1 MKRFFLMLLASCALS
16 VFAETEIVNDITWSY
31 QVSGEGT
38 ATLGAGTSPVTGA
51 LVIPAEI
58 AGYVVTAIGD
68 EAFYNCTGLTSVT
81 IPSSVT
87 AIGYSAFGA
96 CSQLTEVIFE
106 GEPPTEAKN
115 SSFPEVAGYYS
126 VQHADAWA
134 AVIQEG
140 TWKRLTMG
148 QKVVNVVFD
157 ANGGEGGETFTSAY
171 GASVTEPT
179 VMREGYTFL
188 GWDKEVATVV
198 SPVDVTYTAQ
208 WREGYVWDATKL
220 GFYDST
226 GQEAVIEG
234 EFTLMADFT
243 MPNVTRM
250 EDEIITFTAMKADA
264 ALGTIGLKD
273 WYRSNQY
280 QLTYATGTVSTP
292 STWHYSNVRLYNG
305 GAGVNTVTISAFNP
319 AGGAPTVTT
328 FVVDFANGET
338 SGVETI
344 KQDAFFSEYGFS
356 LKALTLGEGVQLKT
370 AYLVLAPRHLQQTD
384 KECFS
389 INFAAWYYNEQSP
402 VTGVAGLYAVEGWN
416 NLALNENFA
425 VALDMWDGASTT
437 CVKVAETHAA
447 SNTHGWETASDAFLK
462 SYLDDCNRSVKIT
475 LEDIPFS
482 QYSVIVYTAT
492 DEVNARFKP
501 VQINGVYYAGANTY
515 THGVGYAMEVS
526 EEDKA
531 NGWGASWS
539 HYARFGTNALRVD
552 GLSGDLTIQGG
563 EYSAKCRGCI
573 AAIQVINT
581 GDLSDEVRE
590 CRVGYDA
597 LGRTYSL
604 VFRATDSGD
613 WSTVNNW
620 QTFMTGTTADGSK
633 VEEWLDSINSKVPGV
648 PQGNFLDTLL
658 IDGALLSDNITVDEG
673 YKLVEAPVLEGWA
686 QVIGVANGA
695 HLSVEGLLK
704 LQADSDW
711 RVDETSKMTIGNYNT
726 SNPREGTHNIL
737 CLAEE
742 GIEFKTNCNVSF
754 NYALGKVGSVR
765 YTNVSGVHT
774 IQQLEL
780 DLGDS
785 TKMGFEMKQRKLI
798 GFTSASATFRAEGPT
813 VTTTDV
819 NVSAVMTK
827 VPLRVG
833 EYDFEVRADGYY
845 VNYVAYGDNIRPV
858 AQTTINRDAN
868 LSELKLTGGEMVVA
882 ELTLAD
888 GVTLTIDEDPVL
900 AAIRLISAGDVAV
913 TCSLETLTN
922 IGGIVATG
930 VQGEATYEAVGY
942 YYEIP
947 FAKLIGF
954 DKIKK
959 TGSVEW
965 RPNDLSALKDYQ
977 LEVANGKMLVNTAM
991 QTVVATAEKPV
1002 LVTGEG
1008 ATLRFEGGNQNRMP
1022 ADGYVKA
1029 EKGAKIELQG
1039 VNPFYHHYAPRV
1051 VLDEGILKMEATDGC
1066 HLKFYSVTMANGSE
1080 IQLSRT
1086 ATAYNSEGLVLR
1098 TEDSE
1103 MIVTTGNNTI
1113 KYLDDGT
1120 ATNML
1125 LLESGIFDI
1134 AQGATL
1140 DVQVAVKTLASALT
1154 KRGEGTLIWNG
1165 TTTFP
1170 FVIEAGEIAFN
1181 ADAQPTN
1188 AFSGTGVIVAD
1199 GATLDLTKATI
1210 TGCALAVRK
1219 NGVLILNQ
1227 NQVGQMTVPTG
1238 STLKVKVA
1246 DYEALTLEGVTLA
1259 AGENVTFILPN
1270 GVEVEGE
1277 GNTLPNQPVYTYT
1290 ATANEENLWSD
1301 TAKWSLGE
1309 DAIDAVPAGK
1319 VVTAVKVVLEGGNA
1333 TLTMDVADVQLA
1345 DLIIENG
1352 ELTLAGE
1359 ETLTVAKLASTH
1371 KVIVAGTLVLEG
1383 GSEEDPVT
1391 VANVLEVS
1399 GKLITKGYM
1408 NLSGANRVSASGML
1422 EVATGVTS
1430 LNCEEQGLAG
1440 ELVIAQDATCKSGK
1454 KDALK
1459 YKNNAS
1465 PVVDVAGTLEL
1476 TGITRWSFPTTSTM
1490 ILREGA
1496 VLKGNGGEYIGR
1508 NQINYAYD
1516 WFAGGTINVLGNA
1529 TIAGRIGAHE
1539 AGPLLTISIA
1549 REKKLTISGKL
1560 DGSVDSWHQPATHLK
1575 VTGEGTLSF
1584 IGENSTHVGGTTIDV
1599 GATVEVQQM
1608 DQLGFI
1614 GLVEVNGRL
1623 RVVNTVQVNHSTAT
1637 SHMINDTTPRL
1648 VGTGVLEFAGT
1659 HANVLRNGFKTPLTF
1674 ENNNT
1679 AGVVISNTLGMTI
1692 GSLAGNGKFRS
1703 DFGDNTNGADARV
1716 LTILQTKATTFTGTF
1731 DANSTTNSR
1740 RIHVVVDRA
1749 EGVEEGVDTTLTLGG
1764 TNSNDGVSMTVAE
1777 AGSVNVIGIWACPM
1791 TVAGTIRG
1799 EGQMATLTLCDG
1811 ATLAGAVNVTGNVT
1825 LEGEIKVAH
1834 AQRIGDVVM
1843 TCANAAE
1850 INLAKLSPAPQGLK
1864 YVVNGNQIQLE
1875 EVGAYFVN
1883 GVDYATLSDA
1893 INAAN
1898 ELTEGDTTIVLY
1910 RATTLDES
1918 IQIDSAVTIDLAG
1931 QTLTENVGDDSNAGA
1946 FDVTAT
1952 GLLTIKDTVGGGKI
1966 ASNGGIVITNVGEVM
1981 IESGVILAGDD
1992 TAHDVAIYN
2001 LYHDASTY
2009 GKLEMANGE
2018 ITSIWNCGEAEITA
2032 GEVTVINNRGA
2043 LVITEGVSG
2052 DTILLQRDET
2062 IEVSNAG
2069 IVTAPAGLNV
2079 ITDEEGYQVLYGEG
2093 QYTLDQ
2099 IVVTTAFGLNFSHEN
2114 GEGSKDAIVPANGV
2128 GVGFFTEKY
2137 AAPTYWRNG
2146 QSSAADQGDF
2156 ILENGTLYRV
2166 YWTAL
2171 GSYSSECGL
2180 DTDIKKLLHTYLDD
2194 RSHQKGNPGRVK
2206 ASVTITNLPEDK
2218 KYAVALILAG
2228 DADNTT
2234 AMYNHK
2240 YSPVL
2245 INGQVYSYDAQANL
2259 LTGEAAQSATQWG
2272 NRSKVISEE
2281 GKLTIGTNV
2290 MFVEGLSGG
2299 VLSITSAM
2307 DEIGVSRLTIA
2318 GVQVWITNENVTPAA
2333 SPISENAEA
2342 ISVNFNTKPAGY
2354 AVAAEQSAGLYA
2366 VDGWNNTFGSSGE
2379 LSTLNISNGESETTL
2394 PISLKFSSH
2403 NEHAWDS
2410 ATEAYLKGYLD
2421 DCDRA
2426 YLDDCGRAPQ
2436 VEVSNIP
2443 FETYSVIVYS
2453 ATDTARLRFWP
2464 IQVNGTHYVGS
2475 STYNPGV
2482 GYAASVERGSLPWG
2496 YSRNLTA
2503 VYGTNAIRVDGL
2515 TGETLTIKTGSWSA
2529 EIDARGGIAA
2539 IQIVNTGAPVM
2550 TEVQEIDWTEQGAT
2564 AFAISSLADLITKPI
2579 VKLKVAD
2586 GTTLVVDE
2594 LLDVYT
2600 IKLVSEGDVT
2610 IKVTNLEEVSAEILR
2625 EMFEAELVS
2634 GTVTYDYEET
2644 FGCTKDGVTYPLI
2657 FRGTTDADW
2666 ATVTNWYTGT
2676 RTNSTETYWI
2686 PYEGT
2691 VAPGVA
2697 RSTNWDAML
2706 FDGELIGDNIE
2717 VQGDG
2722 YKTITTS
2729 TVVEGWTSRLG
2740 VMNGVHLKIESMYKL
2755 QGGGTW
2761 RIDETSK
2768 VTVMN
2773 KANPGNH
2780 DTNNHY
2786 HVDAEEGLV
2795 FVNMPMPG
2803 GTAYLGV
2810 KGSIKTGSFV
2820 AEQSIGEVILD
2831 LGDSSLLGKRTV
2843 SRRLYAFTA
2852 GTTFNVAHCTVK
2864 TTVDTITATKV
2875 ETLEN
2880 VGDYTFEKTSNG
2892 FYINYVAY
2900 APKLP
2905 ESVTGETAEWL
2916 QEVLAQAGVTSSEV
2930 TLADGVTAEMLEEA
2944 RLLGVIPE
2952 VNVDGTVAEVAVA
2965 TSFIVSDMVVD
2976 ETTITLAVTI
2986 AVGQGEL
2993 PETVTLG
3000 GQVALKVAQSLSEWT
3015 TVTPAPAAITMTRVS
3030 ETEATVSVTYD
3041 RGEYKFFQVI
3051 VTP

>member
-1 MKRFFLMLLASCALS
+1 MKRFFLMLLASCALR
-16 VFAETEIVNDITWSY
+16 VFAETAIVNDITWSY

-38 ATLGAGTSPVTGA
+38 ATLGVGSSPVTGA

-87 AIGYSAFGA
+87 AIGFSAFGA

-106 GEPPTEAKN
+106 GEPPAEAKD

-126 VQHADAWA
+126 VQHADAWV

-198 SPVDVTYTAQ
+198 SVEDVTYTAQ
-208 WREGYVWDATKL
+208 WREGYVWDATKS
-220 GFYDST
+220 GFYDSA
-226 GQEAVIEG
+226 GKEAVIEG
-234 EFTLMADFT
+234 EFTLMVDFT
-243 MPNVTRM
+243 MPNVNKM
-250 EDEIITFTAMKADA
+250 AENLFMFKAMK
-264 ALGTIGLKD
+264 GEREIGEVGFCHLS
-273 WYRSNQY
+273 SNTKLRYSIGELVQDPNAY
-280 QLTYATGTVSTP
+280 YSAG
-292 STWHYSNVRLYNG
+292 HYSNVRLYNG
-305 GAGVNTVTISAFNP
+305 GVGSNLATISLFNP
-319 AGGAPTVTT
+319 AEGLPTVANI
-328 FVVDFANGET
+328 VVDFANGET
-338 SGVETI
+338 TGVETR
-344 KQDAFFSEYGFS
+344 KRGTFFSEYGFS
-356 LKALTLGEGVQLKT
+356 LTSLDLGEGVEVNS
-370 AYLVLAPRHLQQTD
+370 AYLMPAPRHLQVPN

-389 INFAAWYYNEQSP
+389 VNFA
-402 VTGVAGLYAVEGWN
+402 TGSKWDFYTGTGATGLYAVKGWN
-416 NLALNENFA
+416 NLLGQNGART
-425 VALDMWDGASTT
+425 ALDMWDGTSLTSTNVGIT
-437 CVKVAETHAA
+437 YSA
-447 SNTHGWETASDAFLK
+447 SNSYEWTTASDAFLK
-462 SYLDDCNRSVKIT
+462 AYLDEYSQSVEIT

-492 DEVNARFKP
+492 DDWNARFRP
-501 VQINGVYYAGANTY
+501 VQINGVYYAGVNTY
-515 THGVGYAMEVS
+515 TDGIGYATKVAETD
-526 EEDKA
+526 E
-531 NGWGASWS
+531 GWGASRS

-563 EYSAKCRGCI
+563 EYIAKCRGCI

-581 GDLSDEVRE
+581 GDLSNDIVY
-590 CRVGYDA
+590 VGRQA
-597 LGRTYSL
+597 MGRAYSL
-604 VFRATDSGD
+604 MFRGTHSTD

-620 QTFMTGTTADGSK
+620 QTLTTTLSEEGTPIETWEDYSG
-633 VEEWLDSINSKVPGV
+633 NVPGIK
-648 PQGNFLDTLL
+648 QGNFDDSLL
-658 IDGALLSDNITVDEG
+658 IDGALLSDNITLENN
-673 YKLVEAPVLEGWA
+673 YKLVNAPTLEGWN
-686 QVIGVANGA
+686 QVIGVVNGA
-695 HLSVEGLLK
+695 HLSIERLTK
-704 LQADSDW
+704 LQAVSDW
-711 RVDETSKMTIGNYNT
+711 RVDETSKMTINAYDKGNPN
-726 SNPREGTHNIL
+726 NGTHDIL

-742 GIEFKTNCNVSF
+742 GIEFKTDCDISF
-754 NYALGKVGSVR
+754 NYALGKAGSVC
-765 YTNVSGVHT
+765 YAGLSGTHT

-785 TKMGFEMKQRKLI
+785 SKVGIELKRRKLI
-798 GFTSASATFRAEGPT
+798 GFTSSSATFNAKNSI
-813 VTTTDV
+813 VTTTEEGV
-819 NVSAVMTK
+819 PAVETAL
-827 VPLRVG
+827 PLRVG
-833 EYDFEVRADGYY
+833 EYTFEVQEDGYY
-845 VNYVAYGDNIRPV
+845 VNYMAYGDNIRQV
-858 AQTTINRDAN
+858 LQATISRDMS
-868 LSELKLTGGEMVVA
+868 LSEIKFVGGESVVV

-888 GVTLTIDEDPVL
+888 GVTLTIDEAPLL
-900 AAIRLISAGDVAV
+900 AAIRLISPGDISIVGSVEALENVGGVVA
-913 TCSLETLTN
+913 
-922 IGGIVATG
+922 ID
-930 VQGEATYEAVGY
+930 VQGDATYEVVGY

-947 FAKLIGF
+947 FAKLVGF

-991 QTVVATAEKPV
+991 QTVGATAEKPV

-1008 ATLRFEGGNQNRMP
+1008 AVLRFEGNQAHNRMP
-1022 ADGYVKA
+1022 SDGYLKA
-1029 EKGAKIELQG
+1029 EKGAQIELKG
-1039 VNPFYHHYAPRV
+1039 VNPFDENNTPRV
-1051 VLDEGILKMEATDGC
+1051 ILDKGILKVEATNGC
-1066 HLKFYSVTMANGSE
+1066 HLKLYSVTMANGSE
-1080 IQLSRT
+1080 IQLSRA
-1086 ATAYNSEGLVLR
+1086 ATAYESEGLRLR
-1098 TEDSE
+1098 TEE
-1103 MIVTTGNNTI
+1103 GAAIIATTGNNTI

-1120 ATNML
+1120 AANVIQM
-1125 LLESGIFDI
+1125 ENGIFDV
-1134 AQGATL
+1134 ALGASL
-1140 DVQVAVKTLASALT
+1140 EVQVAVKTIASALT
-1154 KRGEGTLIWNG
+1154 KSGEGTLVWNG
-1165 TTTFP
+1165 TTTYP
-1170 FVIEAGEIAFN
+1170 FVIEAGEIVFN

-1188 AFSGTGVIVAD
+1188 AFSGAGTIVAD

-1227 NQVGQMTVPTG
+1227 DQVGQMTVPAG

-1259 AGENVTFILPN
+1259 EGENVTFILPN
-1270 GVEVEGE
+1270 GTEVEGE
-1277 GNTLPNQPVYTYT
+1277 GNTLPEQPVYTYT
-1290 ATANEENLWSD
+1290 AVANEANLWSE
-1301 TAKWSLGE
+1301 ASKWLFHGE
-1309 DAIDAVPAGK
+1309 SIDAAPTGK
-1319 VVTAVKVVLEGGNA
+1319 ILSAVKINSVDGNA
-1333 TLTMDVADVQLA
+1333 TLTMDVANVQLS
-1345 DLIIENG
+1345 DLIVENND
-1352 ELTLAGE
+1352 LTLAGE
-1359 ETLTVAKLASTH
+1359 ETLTVAMLTTTH
-1371 KVIVAGTLVLEG
+1371 KVIVDGTLVLEG
-1383 GSEEDPVT
+1383 GSEGAPVN
-1391 VANVLEVS
+1391 VANVLAVN
-1399 GKLITKGYM
+1399 GTLTTKGYIELVGT
-1408 NLSGANRVSASGML
+1408 NNVSENGTL
-1422 EVATGVTS
+1422 EVASGVTL
-1430 LNCEEQGLAG
+1430 LNLIGQGMAG
-1440 ELVIAQDATCKSGK
+1440 KLVIAKDATCKNGTA
-1454 KDALK
+1454 DGLK
-1459 YKNNAS
+1459 YENEAS
-1465 PVVDVAGTLEL
+1465 PEVDVAGTLEL
-1476 TGITRWSFPTTSTM
+1476 TGNARWSFTPSSTT

-1496 VLKGNGGEYIGR
+1496 ILKGVGGGKYG
-1508 NQINYAYD
+1508 YAYD
-1516 WFAGGTINVLGNA
+1516 WFEGGIIKVLGNA
-1529 TIAGRIGAHE
+1529 TIAGKIGSHN
-1539 AGPLLTISIA
+1539 GGQITIDITP
-1549 REKKLTISGKL
+1549 EKKLTITGKL
-1560 DGSVDSWHQPATHLK
+1560 DGAVQNGYPASRLK
-1575 VTGEGTLSF
+1575 VTGQGSLSF
-1584 IGENSTHVGGTTIDV
+1584 VGVPSTHGGGTTIDE
-1599 GATVEVQQM
+1599 GTTVEVLNL
-1608 DQLGFI
+1608 DYLGLT

-1623 RVVNTVQVNHSTAT
+1623 RVLNSEQINHSSAT
-1637 SHMINDTTPRL
+1637 SHMIDDTTPRL
-1648 VGTGVLEFAGT
+1648 IGTGVLEFAGT
-1659 HANVLRNGFKTPLTF
+1659 QAYYAMRDGFKTPLTF
-1674 ENNNT
+1674 ENNKT
-1679 AGVVISNTLGMTI
+1679 AGVVISNTRGMTI
-1692 GSLAGNGKFRS
+1692 GSLAGNGRFRS
-1703 DFGDNTNGADARV
+1703 DFGDATNGADARV
-1716 LTILQTKATTFTGTF
+1716 LTILQTKETTFTGIF

-1764 TNSNDGVSMTVAE
+1764 TNSNGGVSMTVAE
-1777 AGSVNVIGIWACPM
+1777 AGSVNVTGIWACPM

-1875 EVGAYFVN
+1875 EVGTYFVN
-1883 GVDYATLSDA
+1883 GVDYATLNDA

-1898 ELTEGDTTIVLY
+1898 ELTEGDKTIVLY
-1910 RATTLDES
+1910 RATTLEARV
-1918 IQIDSAVTIDLAG
+1918 QIDSTVTIDLAG

-1966 ASNGGIVITNVGEVM
+1966 ASDGGIVITNVGEVT

-2043 LVITEGVSG
+2043 LVITEGVSV
-2052 DTILLQRDET
+2052 DTILLQRAET

-2099 IVVTTAFGLNFSHEN
+2099 IVVTTAFGVNFSHEN
-2114 GEGSKDAIVPANGV
+2114 GESSKDAIVTTE

-2137 AAPTYWRNG
+2137 AAPTRWINWA
-2146 QSSAADQGDF
+2146 SSAAEQGDF

-2171 GSYSSECGL
+2171 NMFSSECGL

-2194 RSHQKGNPGRVK
+2194 RSYQGEPGRVK

-2272 NRSKVISEE
+2272 NRSKAISEE

-2307 DEIGVSRLTIA
+2307 DEIEVSRLTIA

-2342 ISVNFNTKPAGY
+2342 ISVNFNTEPAGY
-2354 AVAAEQSAGLYA
+2354 AVAAEQSAGLYP
-2366 VDGWNNTFGSSGE
+2366 VDGWNNVTGGAGS
-2379 LSTLNISNGESETTL
+2379 LSYLNVSDGESETTL
-2394 PISLKFSSH
+2394 PISLKFSSQ
-2403 NEHAWDS
+2403 NESAWDS

-2421 DCDRA
+2421 DN
-2426 YLDDCGRAPQ
+2426 GRAPQ

-2453 ATDTARLRFWP
+2453 ATDTPKHRFWP

-2482 GYAASVERGSLPWG
+2482 GYAASVESSKVSLLPWG
-2496 YSRNLTA
+2496 APRNLTA

-2515 TGETLTIKTGSWSA
+2515 TGETLTIKTASGTSKGTG
-2529 EIDARGGIAA
+2529 DIAA

-2550 TEVQEIDWTEQGAT
+2550 TEVQEIDWTEFGAT
-2564 AFAISSLADLITKPI
+2564 SLAVSDLADLITKPI
-2579 VKLKVAD
+2579 VKLKVAA
-2586 GTTLVVDE
+2586 GATLVVDQS
-2594 LLDVYT
+2594 LAVYT
-2600 IKLVSEGDVT
+2600 IKVVSTGDVA
-2610 IKVTNLEEVSAEILR
+2610 IKVTNLEAI
-2625 EMFEAELVS
+2625 S
-2634 GTVTYDYEET
+2634 GTMLQQMFDTEYVEGSVTYDYEET
-2644 FGCTKDGVTYPLI
+2644 FGYTKDDVTYPLI
-2657 FRGTTDADW
+2657 FRGTTDANW
-2666 ATVTNWYTGT
+2666 ETVTNWYTGT
-2676 RTNSTETYWI
+2676 RSNETETYWV
-2686 PYEGT
+2686 PYADT

-2697 RSTNWDAML
+2697 ASTDWNAML
-2706 FDGELIGDNIE
+2706 LDGELMGNNIAVE
-2717 VQGDG
+2717 SDG
-2722 YKTITTS
+2722 YKIITTS
-2729 TVVEGWTSRLG
+2729 SALEGWTFRLG
-2740 VMNGVHLKIESMYKL
+2740 VMNGVHLKIESLHKL

-2773 KANPGNH
+2773 KANPG
-2780 DTNNHY
+2780 TNDANNRY
-2786 HVDAEEGLV
+2786 HVEAEEGLV

-2803 GTAYLGV
+2803 GTAYFGV
-2810 KGSIKTGSFV
+2810 KGSIRTGSF
-2820 AEQSIGEVILD
+2820 AAAQSIGEVVLD

-2843 SRRLYAFTA
+2843 SRRLYAFTT
-2852 GTTFNVAHCTVK
+2852 GTTFNVANCTVK

-2875 ETLEN
+2875 EALQN
-2880 VGDYTFEKTSNG
+2880 VGDYWFESKADG
-2892 FYINYVAY
+2892 YYINYVAY

-2952 VNVDGTVAEVAVA
+2952 VNGAEVAVA
-2965 TSFIVSDMVVD
+2965 TSFTVSDIVVD
-2976 ETTITLAVTI
+2976 ETTITLAVMI
-2986 AVGQGEL
+2986 AVEQGEL

-3000 GQVALKVAQSLSEWT
+3000 GEVKLMVAQSLADEWT
-3015 TVTPAPAAITMTRVS
+3015 TVVPTPENIEVIRASDPNIQ
-3030 ETEATVSVTYD
+3030 EAVISVTYD
-3041 RGEYKFFQVI
+3041 RSDYKFFRVV

>member
-16 VFAETEIVNDITWSY
+16 VFAETAIVNDITWSY

-38 ATLGAGTSPVTGA
+38 ATLGVGTSPVTGA

-87 AIGYSAFGA
+87 AIGFSAFGA
-96 CSQLTEVIFE
+96 CSQLTEVVFE
-106 GEPPTEAKN
+106 GEPLEVKN
-115 SSFPEVAGYYS
+115 STFPVTAGYYS
-126 VQHADAWA
+126 VQHADAWE
-134 AVIQEG
+134 AVIDQQG
-140 TWKRLTMG
+140 VWKNLKMG
-148 QKVVNVVFD
+148 PKTVRVVFD
-157 ANGGEGGETFTSAY
+157 ANGGEGGQMGSSDY
-171 GASVTEPT
+171 GAVLSAPT
-179 VMREGYTFL
+179 VTREGYAFL
-188 GWDKEVATVV
+188 GWDKDVADIVP
-198 SPVDVTYTAQ
+198 SEDVTYTAQ
-208 WREGYVWDATKL
+208 WREGYAWDATKS
-220 GFYDST
+220 GFYDSA
-226 GQEAVIEG
+226 GKEAVIEG
-234 EFTLMADFT
+234 EYTLMADFT

-250 EDEIITFTAMKADA
+250 DGKIITFTAMKADA
-264 ALGTIGLKD
+264 EQGTIGLKD
-273 WYRSNQY
+273 WNDETAV
-280 QLTYATGTVSTP
+280 LTYATGTDSTL
-292 STWHYSNVRLYNG
+292 STGHYSNVRLYNG
-305 GAGVNTVTISAFNP
+305 GSGVNTVTISAFNP

-356 LKALTLGEGVQLKT
+356 LKALTLGEGVQLEA

-416 NLALNENFA
+416 NLTLNENFA
-425 VALDMWDGASTT
+425 VALDMWNGTSTT

-447 SNTHGWETASDAFLK
+447 SNVYGWETASDAFLK
-462 SYLDDCNRSVKIT
+462 SYLDDYDHSVKIT

-492 DEVNARFKP
+492 EDWNARFKP

-515 THGVGYAMEVS
+515 THGVGYAVEVS
-526 EEDKA
+526 EVDKA
-531 NGWGASWS
+531 NGWGASRS

-563 EYSAKCRGCI
+563 ERSTKCRGCI

-581 GDLSDEVRE
+581 GDLSDDMLDEV
-590 CRVGYDA
+590 RVGYDA

-673 YKLVEAPVLEGWA
+673 YKLVEAPVLEGWT
-686 QVIGVANGA
+686 QVIGVANGV

-711 RVDETSKMTIGNYNT
+711 RVDETSKMTIGSYNT

-798 GFTSASATFRAEGPT
+798 GFTSSSATFRAENPT
-813 VTTTDV
+813 VTTTDA

-833 EYDFEVRADGYY
+833 EYDFEVREDGYY

-858 AQTTINRDAN
+858 VQTTINRDAN

-913 TCSLETLTN
+913 TCSLEALTN
-922 IGGIVATG
+922 IGGIVATD
-930 VQGEATYEAVGY
+930 VQGDATYEAVGY

-947 FAKLIGF
+947 FAKLVGF

-1008 ATLRFEGGNQNRMP
+1008 AILRFEGNQAENRMP
-1022 ADGYVKA
+1022 NDGYVRA
-1029 EKGAKIELQG
+1029 EKGAKIELKG
-1039 VNPFYHHYAPRV
+1039 VNPFNHNAPRV
-1051 VLDEGILKMEATDGC
+1051 VLDEGILKVEATNGC
-1066 HLKFYSVTMANGSE
+1066 HLKLHSVTMSNGSE
-1080 IQLSRT
+1080 IQLSRM
-1086 ATAYNSEGLVLR
+1086 ATAHVSEGLVLR
-1098 TEDSE
+1098 AQDSAT
-1103 MIVTTGNNTI
+1103 ILATAGNNTI

-1120 ATNML
+1120 ATNVL
-1125 LLESGIFDI
+1125 KLGGELGSGIVDV

-1140 DVQVAVKTLASALT
+1140 DVQVAVTTSASALT
-1154 KRGEGTLIWNG
+1154 KSGEGTLVWNG
-1165 TTTFP
+1165 TTTSP
-1170 FVIEAGEIAFN
+1170 FVIEAGEIVFN

-1188 AFSGTGVIVAD
+1188 AFSGAGTIVAD

-1227 NQVGQMTVPTG
+1227 DQVGQMTVPAG

-1259 AGENVTFILPN
+1259 EGENVTFILPN
-1270 GVEVEGE
+1270 GTEVEGN
-1277 GNTLPNQPVYTYT
+1277 GNALSKQF
-1290 ATANEENLWSD
+1290 A
-1301 TAKWSLGE
+1301 
-1309 DAIDAVPAGK
+1309 
-1319 VVTAVKVVLEGGNA
+1319 VTA
-1333 TLTMDVADVQLA
+1333 
-1345 DLIIENG
+1345 
-1352 ELTLAGE
+1352 
-1359 ETLTVAKLASTH
+1359 S
-1371 KVIVAGTLVLEG
+1371 
-1383 GSEEDPVT
+1383 
-1391 VANVLEVS
+1391 
-1399 GKLITKGYM
+1399 
-1408 NLSGANRVSASGML
+1408 
-1422 EVATGVTS
+1422 
-1430 LNCEEQGLAG
+1430 
-1440 ELVIAQDATCKSGK
+1440 
-1454 KDALK
+1454 
-1459 YKNNAS
+1459 
-1465 PVVDVAGTLEL
+1465 
-1476 TGITRWSFPTTSTM
+1476 
-1490 ILREGA
+1490 
-1496 VLKGNGGEYIGR
+1496 
-1508 NQINYAYD
+1508 
-1516 WFAGGTINVLGNA
+1516 
-1529 TIAGRIGAHE
+1529 
-1539 AGPLLTISIA
+1539 
-1549 REKKLTISGKL
+1549 
-1560 DGSVDSWHQPATHLK
+1560 
-1575 VTGEGTLSF
+1575 
-1584 IGENSTHVGGTTIDV
+1584 
-1599 GATVEVQQM
+1599 
-1608 DQLGFI
+1608 
-1614 GLVEVNGRL
+1614 
-1623 RVVNTVQVNHSTAT
+1623 
-1637 SHMINDTTPRL
+1637 
-1648 VGTGVLEFAGT
+1648 
-1659 HANVLRNGFKTPLTF
+1659 
-1674 ENNNT
+1674 
-1679 AGVVISNTLGMTI
+1679 
-1692 GSLAGNGKFRS
+1692 
-1703 DFGDNTNGADARV
+1703 
-1716 LTILQTKATTFTGTF
+1716 
-1731 DANSTTNSR
+1731 
-1740 RIHVVVDRA
+1740 
-1749 EGVEEGVDTTLTLGG
+1749 
-1764 TNSNDGVSMTVAE
+1764 
-1777 AGSVNVIGIWACPM
+1777 
-1791 TVAGTIRG
+1791 
-1799 EGQMATLTLCDG
+1799 
-1811 ATLAGAVNVTGNVT
+1811 
-1825 LEGEIKVAH
+1825 
-1834 AQRIGDVVM
+1834 
-1843 TCANAAE
+1843 
-1850 INLAKLSPAPQGLK
+1850 
-1864 YVVNGNQIQLE
+1864 
-1875 EVGAYFVN
+1875 
-1883 GVDYATLSDA
+1883 
-1893 INAAN
+1893 
-1898 ELTEGDTTIVLY
+1898 
-1910 RATTLDES
+1910 
-1918 IQIDSAVTIDLAG
+1918 
-1931 QTLTENVGDDSNAGA
+1931 
-1946 FDVTAT
+1946 
-1952 GLLTIKDTVGGGKI
+1952 
-1966 ASNGGIVITNVGEVM
+1966 
-1981 IESGVILAGDD
+1981 
-1992 TAHDVAIYN
+1992 
-2001 LYHDASTY
+2001 
-2009 GKLEMANGE
+2009 
-2018 ITSIWNCGEAEITA
+2018 
-2032 GEVTVINNRGA
+2032 
-2043 LVITEGVSG
+2043 
-2052 DTILLQRDET
+2052 
-2062 IEVSNAG
+2062 
-2069 IVTAPAGLNV
+2069 
-2079 ITDEEGYQVLYGEG
+2079 
-2093 QYTLDQ
+2093 
-2099 IVVTTAFGLNFSHEN
+2099 FGLNFVN
-2114 GEGSKDAIVPANGV
+2114 GESSEDAIVPANGV

-2137 AAPTYWRNG
+2137 AAPTYWINWK
-2146 QSSAADQGDF
+2146 SSGADQGDF
-2156 ILENGTLYRV
+2156 ILEDGTLYRV

-2171 GSYSSECGL
+2171 GSYSSGCGL
-2180 DTDIKKLLHTYLDD
+2180 DTDTKKLLHTYLDD
-2194 RSHQKGNPGRVK
+2194 RSHQGGNPGRVK

-2272 NRSKVISEE
+2272 DRSKAISEE

-2307 DEIGVSRLTIA
+2307 DEIDVSRLTIA

-2333 SPISENAEA
+2333 SPVSENAEA
-2342 ISVNFNTKPAGY
+2342 ISVNFNTEPAGY

-2366 VDGWNNTFGSSGE
+2366 VDGWNNTLGASGA
-2379 LSTLNISNGESETTL
+2379 LLTLNISNGESETTL
-2394 PISLKFSSH
+2394 PISLKFSSQ
-2403 NEHAWDS
+2403 NESAWDS

-2421 DCDRA
+2421 DN
-2426 YLDDCGRAPQ
+2426 GRAPQ

-2453 ATDTARLRFWP
+2453 ATDTAKPRFWP
-2464 IQVNGTHYVGS
+2464 IQVNGIHYVGS

-2482 GYAASVERGSLPWG
+2482 GYAASVESSKADRLPWG
-2496 YSRNLTA
+2496 GSRNLTA

-2515 TGETLTIKTGSWSA
+2515 TGETLTIKTANGTSKGTG
-2529 EIDARGGIAA
+2529 DIAA
-2539 IQIVNTGAPVM
+2539 IQIVNTGTPVM
-2550 TEVQEIDWTEQGAT
+2550 TEVQEIDWTEFGAT
-2564 AFAISSLADLITKPI
+2564 SLAVSDLADLITKPI
-2579 VKLKVAD
+2579 VKLKVAA
-2586 GTTLVVDE
+2586 GATLVVE
-2594 LLDVYT
+2594 QPLPVYT
-2600 IKLVSEGDVT
+2600 IKVVSTGDVA
-2610 IKVTNLEEVSAEILR
+2610 IKVTNLEEI
-2625 EMFEAELVS
+2625 S
-2634 GTVTYDYEET
+2634 GTMLQQMFDTEYVEGSVTYDYEET
-2644 FGCTKDGVTYPLI
+2644 FGYTKDDVMYPLI
-2657 FRGTTDADW
+2657 FRGTTDANW
-2666 ATVTNWYTGT
+2666 ETVANWYTGT
-2676 RTNSTETYWI
+2676 RKNATETYWM
-2686 PYEGT
+2686 PYT
-2691 VAPGVA
+2691 ATLAPNL
-2697 RSTNWDAML
+2697 RLSLDWNAML
-2706 FDGELIGDNIE
+2706 FDGDLIGDNID
-2717 VQGDG
+2717 VQSDG
-2722 YKTITTS
+2722 YKTITVT
-2729 TVVEGWTSRLG
+2729 TPVEGWTSRIG
-2740 VMNGVHLKIESMYKL
+2740 VMNGVHLKIESLHKL

-2773 KANPGNH
+2773 KANPG
-2780 DTNNHY
+2780 TNDANNRY
-2786 HVDAEEGLV
+2786 HVEAEEGLV

-2803 GTAYLGV
+2803 GTAHLGA
-2810 KGSIKTGSFV
+2810 KGSIKTGSFA
-2820 AEQSIGEVILD
+2820 AEQSIGEVVLD

-2843 SRRLYAFTA
+2843 SRRLYAFTT
-2852 GTTFNVAHCTVK
+2852 GTTFNVENCTVK

-2875 ETLEN
+2875 ETLQN
-2880 VGDYTFEKTSNG
+2880 VGDYWFESKADG
-2892 FYINYVAY
+2892 YYINYVAY

-2952 VNVDGTVAEVAVA
+2952 VNGAEVAVA
-2965 TSFIVSDMVVD
+2965 TSFTVSDIVVD
-2976 ETTITLAVTI
+2976 ETTITLAVMI
-2986 AVGQGEL
+2986 AVEQGEL

-3000 GQVALKVAQSLSEWT
+3000 GEVKLMVAQSLADEWT
-3015 TVTPAPAAITMTRVS
+3015 TVVPMS
-3030 ETEATVSVTYD
+3030 ENIEVVRASDPNIQEAVISVTYD
-3041 RGEYKFFQVI
+3041 RSDYQFFKVI

>member
-1 MKRFFLMLLASCALS
+1 MKRFFLMLLASCVLS
-16 VFAETEIVNDITWSY
+16 VFAETAIVNDITWSY

-87 AIGYSAFGA
+87 AIGFSAFGA

-106 GEPPTEAKN
+106 GEPPTEAKD

-171 GASVTEPT
+171 GALVTEPT

-198 SPVDVTYTAQ
+198 SLEDVTYTAQ
-208 WREGYVWDATKL
+208 WREGYVWDATKS

-243 MPNVTRM
+243 MPDVIRM

-273 WYRSNQY
+273 WNDETAV
-280 QLTYATGTVSTP
+280 LTYATGTDSTL
-292 STWHYSNVRLYNG
+292 SIWHYSNVRLYNG

-356 LKALTLGEGVQLKT
+356 LKALALGEGVQLEA

-389 INFAAWYYNEQSP
+389 INFAGYNEQEQSP
-402 VTGVAGLYAVEGWN
+402 VSGVAGLYAVEGWN
-416 NLALNENFA
+416 NLTQYANVA
-425 VALDMWDGASTT
+425 VALDMWNGTSTT

-447 SNTHGWETASDAFLK
+447 SNTYDWETASDAFLK
-462 SYLDDCNRSVKIT
+462 SYLDDCNHSVKIT

-482 QYSVIVYTAT
+482 HYSVIVYTAT

-515 THGVGYAMEVS
+515 THGVGYAVKVS
-526 EEDKA
+526 EVDKA
-531 NGWGASWS
+531 NGWGASRS

-563 EYSAKCRGCI
+563 EYIAKCRGCI

-581 GDLSDEVRE
+581 GDLSDDMLDEVRE
-590 CRVGYDA
+590 WRVGYDA

-604 VFRATDSGD
+604 VFRATDSED

-620 QTFMTGTTADGSK
+620 QTFTTVTTADGSK
-633 VEEWLDSINSKVPGV
+633 VEEWLGNINSKVPGG
-648 PQGNFLDTLL
+648 PQGNLLDTLL

-673 YKLVEAPVLEGWA
+673 YKLVEAPVLEGWT

-695 HLSVEGLLK
+695 HLSVEGLRK

-711 RVDETSKMTIGNYNT
+711 RVDETSKMTIDGYNA
-726 SNPREGTHNIL
+726 NRYNEGTHNIL

-742 GIEFKTNCNVSF
+742 GIEFKTNCNISF

-765 YTNVSGVHT
+765 YPNVSGVHT

-798 GFTSASATFRAEGPT
+798 GFTSSSATFRAENST
-813 VTTTDV
+813 VTTTDA

-858 AQTTINRDAN
+858 AQVTINRDVN
-868 LSELKLTGGEMVVA
+868 LSELPLTGGEMVVA

-900 AAIRLISAGDVAV
+900 AAIRVISAGDVAV

-930 VQGEATYEAVGY
+930 VQGEATYNAANWYVR
-942 YYEIP
+942 IP
-947 FAKLIGF
+947 FEKLAGF
-954 DKIKK
+954 DKIRKVYE
-959 TGSVEW
+959 GEW
-965 RPNDLSALKDYQ
+965 QPNDLSALAGYQ
-977 LEVANGKMLVNTAM
+977 LEIAKGLMIVNTAM
-991 QTVVATAEKPV
+991 QQVVATAAQPV

-1008 ATLRFEGGNQNRMP
+1008 AILRFEGNQERNRMP
-1022 ADGYVKA
+1022 DDGYVKA
-1029 EKGAKIELQG
+1029 ENGAKIELQG
-1039 VNPFYHHYAPRV
+1039 VNPFYQEDNAPRV
-1051 VLDEGILKMEATDGC
+1051 VLDKGILKVEATNGC
-1066 HLKFYSVTMANGSE
+1066 HLKLHSVTMSNGSE
-1080 IQLSRT
+1080 IQLSRM
-1086 ATAYNSEGLVLR
+1086 ATAHVSEGLVLR
-1098 TEDSE
+1098 AQDSAT
-1103 MIVTTGNNTI
+1103 ILSTTGNNTI

-1120 ATNML
+1120 ATNVLQL
-1125 LLESGIFDI
+1125 LSGIVDV

-1140 DVQVAVKTLASALT
+1140 DVQVAVTTSASALT

-1165 TTTFP
+1165 TTTSP
-1170 FVIEAGEIAFN
+1170 FVIDAGEIAFN

-1188 AFSGTGVIVAD
+1188 AFTGEGAIVAD

-1227 NQVGQMTVPTG
+1227 NQVGQMTVPAG

-1259 AGENVTFILPN
+1259 EGENVTFILPN
-1270 GVEVEGE
+1270 GTEVEGN
-1277 GNTLPNQPVYTYT
+1277 GNALSKQF
-1290 ATANEENLWSD
+1290 A
-1301 TAKWSLGE
+1301 
-1309 DAIDAVPAGK
+1309 
-1319 VVTAVKVVLEGGNA
+1319 VTA
-1333 TLTMDVADVQLA
+1333 
-1345 DLIIENG
+1345 
-1352 ELTLAGE
+1352 
-1359 ETLTVAKLASTH
+1359 S
-1371 KVIVAGTLVLEG
+1371 
-1383 GSEEDPVT
+1383 
-1391 VANVLEVS
+1391 
-1399 GKLITKGYM
+1399 
-1408 NLSGANRVSASGML
+1408 
-1422 EVATGVTS
+1422 
-1430 LNCEEQGLAG
+1430 
-1440 ELVIAQDATCKSGK
+1440 
-1454 KDALK
+1454 
-1459 YKNNAS
+1459 
-1465 PVVDVAGTLEL
+1465 
-1476 TGITRWSFPTTSTM
+1476 
-1490 ILREGA
+1490 
-1496 VLKGNGGEYIGR
+1496 
-1508 NQINYAYD
+1508 
-1516 WFAGGTINVLGNA
+1516 
-1529 TIAGRIGAHE
+1529 
-1539 AGPLLTISIA
+1539 
-1549 REKKLTISGKL
+1549 
-1560 DGSVDSWHQPATHLK
+1560 
-1575 VTGEGTLSF
+1575 
-1584 IGENSTHVGGTTIDV
+1584 
-1599 GATVEVQQM
+1599 
-1608 DQLGFI
+1608 
-1614 GLVEVNGRL
+1614 
-1623 RVVNTVQVNHSTAT
+1623 
-1637 SHMINDTTPRL
+1637 
-1648 VGTGVLEFAGT
+1648 
-1659 HANVLRNGFKTPLTF
+1659 
-1674 ENNNT
+1674 
-1679 AGVVISNTLGMTI
+1679 
-1692 GSLAGNGKFRS
+1692 
-1703 DFGDNTNGADARV
+1703 
-1716 LTILQTKATTFTGTF
+1716 
-1731 DANSTTNSR
+1731 
-1740 RIHVVVDRA
+1740 
-1749 EGVEEGVDTTLTLGG
+1749 
-1764 TNSNDGVSMTVAE
+1764 
-1777 AGSVNVIGIWACPM
+1777 
-1791 TVAGTIRG
+1791 
-1799 EGQMATLTLCDG
+1799 
-1811 ATLAGAVNVTGNVT
+1811 
-1825 LEGEIKVAH
+1825 
-1834 AQRIGDVVM
+1834 
-1843 TCANAAE
+1843 
-1850 INLAKLSPAPQGLK
+1850 
-1864 YVVNGNQIQLE
+1864 
-1875 EVGAYFVN
+1875 
-1883 GVDYATLSDA
+1883 
-1893 INAAN
+1893 
-1898 ELTEGDTTIVLY
+1898 
-1910 RATTLDES
+1910 
-1918 IQIDSAVTIDLAG
+1918 
-1931 QTLTENVGDDSNAGA
+1931 
-1946 FDVTAT
+1946 
-1952 GLLTIKDTVGGGKI
+1952 
-1966 ASNGGIVITNVGEVM
+1966 
-1981 IESGVILAGDD
+1981 
-1992 TAHDVAIYN
+1992 
-2001 LYHDASTY
+2001 
-2009 GKLEMANGE
+2009 
-2018 ITSIWNCGEAEITA
+2018 
-2032 GEVTVINNRGA
+2032 
-2043 LVITEGVSG
+2043 
-2052 DTILLQRDET
+2052 
-2062 IEVSNAG
+2062 
-2069 IVTAPAGLNV
+2069 
-2079 ITDEEGYQVLYGEG
+2079 
-2093 QYTLDQ
+2093 
-2099 IVVTTAFGLNFSHEN
+2099 FGLNFSDVNGVN
-2114 GEGSKDAIVPANGV
+2114 GESSRDAIVPANGV

-2137 AAPTYWRNG
+2137 VAPTYWINW
-2146 QSSAADQGDF
+2146 QSSAADQAGF
-2156 ILENGTLYRV
+2156 IPENGTYYRV
-2166 YWTAL
+2166 YWTAWKL
-2171 GSYSSECGL
+2171 FSSECGL

-2194 RSHQKGNPGRVK
+2194 RSYQGEPGRVK

-2272 NRSKVISEE
+2272 NRSKAISEE

-2307 DEIGVSRLTIA
+2307 DEIDVSRLTIA
-2318 GVQVWITNENVTPAA
+2318 GVQVWITNEDVTPAA

-2354 AVAAEQSAGLYA
+2354 AVATDQSAGLYA
-2366 VDGWNNTFGSSGE
+2366 VDGWNNTLGASGA

-2403 NEHAWDS
+2403 NVYEWDS

-2426 YLDDCGRAPQ
+2426 PQ

-2443 FETYSVIVYS
+2443 FETYAVIVYS
-2453 ATDTARLRFWP
+2453 ATDTASRRFWP

-2482 GYAASVERGSLPWG
+2482 GYAASVESSKAGRLPWG
-2496 YSRNLTA
+2496 DSRNLTA

-2515 TGETLTIKTGSWSA
+2515 TGETLTIKTASGTSES
-2529 EIDARGGIAA
+2529 ARGGIAA

-2550 TEVQEIDWTEQGAT
+2550 TEVQEIDWTEFGAT
-2564 AFAISSLADLITKPI
+2564 SLAVSDLADLITKPI
-2579 VKLKVAD
+2579 VKLKVAA
-2586 GTTLVVDE
+2586 GASLVVDQS
-2594 LLDVYT
+2594 LAVYT
-2600 IKLVSEGDVT
+2600 IKMVSTGDVA
-2610 IKVTNLEEVSAEILR
+2610 IKVTNLEAI
-2625 EMFEAELVS
+2625 S
-2634 GTVTYDYEET
+2634 GTMLQQMFDMEYVEGSVTYDYEET
-2644 FGCTKDGVTYPLI
+2644 FGYTKDDVTYPLI
-2657 FRGTTDADW
+2657 FRGTTDANW
-2666 ATVTNWYTGT
+2666 ETVTNWYIGT
-2676 RTNSTETYWI
+2676 RSNETETYWV
-2686 PYEGT
+2686 PYADT

-2697 RSTNWDAML
+2697 ASTDWNAML
-2706 FDGELIGDNIE
+2706 LDGELMGDNIAVE
-2717 VQGDG
+2717 SDG
-2722 YKTITTS
+2722 YKIITTS
-2729 TVVEGWTSRLG
+2729 SALEGWTFRLG
-2740 VMNGVHLKIESMYKL
+2740 VMNGVHLKIESLHKL

-2773 KANPGNH
+2773 KVNPGKN

-2795 FVNMPMPG
+2795 FVNMPLPG
-2803 GTAYLGV
+2803 GTAYFGV
-2810 KGSIKTGSFV
+2810 KGSIRTGSFA
-2820 AEQSIGEVILD
+2820 AEQSIGGVTLD
-2831 LGDSSLLGKRTV
+2831 IGDSSLLGKRTV
-2843 SRRLYAFTA
+2843 SRRLYAFTI
-2852 GTTFNVAHCTVK
+2852 GTTFNVANCTIK
-2864 TTVDTITATKV
+2864 TTDDTITATAM
-2875 ETLEN
+2875 ETLQN
-2880 VGDYTFEKTSNG
+2880 VGDYQFELKADG
-2892 FYINYVAY
+2892 YYINYVAY

-2916 QEVLAQAGVTSSEV
+2916 QEVLAQAGVTLSEV
-2930 TLADGVTAEMLEEA
+2930 TLAGGVTAEMLEEA

-2952 VNVDGTVAEVAVA
+2952 VNGAEVAVA
-2965 TSFIVSDMVVD
+2965 TSFTVSDIVVD
-2976 ETTITLAVTI
+2976 ETTLTLAVTI
-2986 AVGQGEL
+2986 AVEQGEL

-3000 GQVALKVAQSLSEWT
+3000 GEVKLMVAQSLADEWT
-3015 TVTPAPAAITMTRVS
+3015 TVVPTPENIEVTRAS
-3030 ETEATVSVTYD
+3030 DPNIQEAVISVTYD
-3041 RGEYKFFQVI
+3041 RSDYKFFRVV